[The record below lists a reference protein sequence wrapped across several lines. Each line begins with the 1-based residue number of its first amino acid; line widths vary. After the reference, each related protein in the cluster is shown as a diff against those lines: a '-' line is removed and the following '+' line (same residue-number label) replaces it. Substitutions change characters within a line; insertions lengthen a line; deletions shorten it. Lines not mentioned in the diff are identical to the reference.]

1 LTDIVRTAPAAT
13 PLIGQAADPAALTQ
27 ALETLMHFGALMLRA
42 GNAAFRVHQWMNQL
56 ARAMGIDA
64 LAIHIAIGGG
74 ITATARAEAST
85 SPWRARSRR
94 SASTPAASARS
105 STLPAKRARA

>member
-42 GNAAFRVHQWMNQL
+42 VSDR
-56 ARAMGIDA
+56 RA
-64 LAIHIAIGGG
+64 
-74 ITATARAEAST
+74 
-85 SPWRARSRR
+85 ARS
-94 SASTPAASARS
+94 TC
-105 STLPAKRARA
+105 